1 MKCFCKDSPLNLNK
15 IFLMTIYNAAVR
27 IIFLNQCEFQCIGS
41 VCIDGKKRRISFRT
55 EQMT

>member
-27 IIFLNQCEFQCIGS
+27 IFFKINVNFNALVVYAS
-41 VCIDGKKRRISFRT
+41 MVKKEELVSGPSR
-55 EQMT
+55 